1 MKACSDRVLSI
12 TGRRCPGGGPGASP
26 PRRPPPRGGDSPSIH
41 CRRRRPPIRG
51 LNGDTL
57 RSRFLP
63 WHGIRGYHHAL
74 PAPCEG
80 GAERAGRGG
89 RRTPFNERRK
99 RQGRVM
105 PHPGT
110 DHGFYR
116 GSSSGAGPATIPAFC
131 PPFIS
136 PAAFCIITAKTAVPR
151 RLIAPAA

>member
-1 MKACSDRVLSI
+1 LIEARSDRVLSWWRA
-12 TGRRCPGGGPGASP
+12 GSVSAYPP
-26 PRRPPPRGGDSPSIH
+26 PRRAPPRGGDSPSIH
-41 CRRRRPPIRG
+41 CRGRRPLIRG
-51 LNGDTL
+51 LNGDSL
-57 RSRFLP
+57 RSRSLARYP
-63 WHGIRGYHHAL
+63 GLSSRTAR
-74 PAPCEG
+74 PCEG
-80 GAERAGRGG
+80 GGRRRGTRRPGGG

-110 DHGFYR
+110 DQGCSR
-116 GSSSGAGPATIPAFC
+116 RSSGAGPATIPAFC